1 MMEEGRPNKNM
12 QETGRVEIKNLQTND
27 SELTLSSLLII
38 FFFSMKYHYFFSVM
52 NAFIREID
60 FLRLFANVR
69 NIGFGIVY
77 F

>member
-27 SELTLSSLLII
+27 SELTLSSFNHI
-38 FFFSMKYHYFFSVM
+38 FFDEVPFFSVM

>member
-27 SELTLSSLLII
+27 SELTLSSFNHI
-38 FFFSMKYHYFFSVM
+38 FFDEVPLFFSVM
-52 NAFIREID
+52 NGFIREID

-69 NIGFGIVY
+69 NIGFGIVC

>member
-38 FFFSMKYHYFFSVM
+38 FFFDEVPLFFFSVM
-52 NAFIREID
+52 NAFYK
-60 FLRLFANVR
+60 R
-69 NIGFGIVY
+69 N
-77 F
+77 